1 MNYVTAAAFRTAL
14 ERRLLDRSRETGMSL
29 VRLRKSVVFDRLLAR
44 LLAVAPGRWVLK
56 GALALDYRLGPGTRT
71 TKDVDLGR
79 TDDEDG
85 ATSDFV
91 KAQAAD
97 LGDYFVFV
105 VRRTDRLNQLQEG
118 AAVRYSV
125 DCQLA
130 GRQFEAVTV
139 DIAFGDPIVGVPERL
154 RGPDLLAFAD
164 IAPVE
169 VPAVRLSQHIAEKV
183 HAYARVYGEQ
193 GIQSTRVKDLVDLVL
208 IAEAAEVDA
217 AELRVAL
224 ERTFE
229 GRGIRALPAELPSAP
244 EAWRVPYRRMARD
257 IGLSPEL
264 EAAHIAAAEFLN
276 PVLSRR
282 VRSGTWEPASRSWQ

>member
-97 LGDYFVFV
+97 LGDYFCP
-105 VRRTDRLNQLQEG
+105 G
-118 AAVRYSV
+118 
-125 DCQLA
+125 
-130 GRQFEAVTV
+130 
-139 DIAFGDPIVGVPERL
+139 
-154 RGPDLLAFAD
+154 
-164 IAPVE
+164 
-169 VPAVRLSQHIAEKV
+169 
-183 HAYARVYGEQ
+183 
-193 GIQSTRVKDLVDLVL
+193 
-208 IAEAAEVDA
+208 
-217 AELRVAL
+217 
-224 ERTFE
+224 
-229 GRGIRALPAELPSAP
+229 
-244 EAWRVPYRRMARD
+244 
-257 IGLSPEL
+257 
-264 EAAHIAAAEFLN
+264 
-276 PVLSRR
+276 
-282 VRSGTWEPASRSWQ
+282 